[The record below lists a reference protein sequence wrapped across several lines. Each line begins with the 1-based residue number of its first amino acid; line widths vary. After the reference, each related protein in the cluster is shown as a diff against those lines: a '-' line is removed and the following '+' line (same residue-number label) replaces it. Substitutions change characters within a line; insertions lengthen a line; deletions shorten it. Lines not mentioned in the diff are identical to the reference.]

1 MRADAL
7 SRSVGS
13 TEAERARRAG
23 KPRGYL
29 RAGVWGLALLLV
41 CPGLLLAQE
50 STRPFT
56 LLTADE
62 LLLDSGDR
70 SLATPA
76 CPEPRLLPI
85 GQLSEDCWSRSLA
98 LGAADVVRVA
108 AAASRSGD
116 EPPAGERRPRRVLGA
131 LLATAAVAATA
142 ANSTLGYEH
151 RSFHV
156 DYEGFFGAGT
166 TDGGA
171 DKASHFVDY
180 HIAAKELIYLYRL
193 LGYSER
199 EALWT
204 GFGVASL
211 AGLVN
216 EVGDGFTHHGF
227 SPEDLAMDVLGAG
240 LATVIAA
247 TRTGDLVGFRT
258 SHLPGATYIH
268 DVYSADLKFAGV
280 ANRLGANIGPLRF
293 LLFSVTYGVKGY
305 QSHGAR
311 EDQERQVGF
320 EIGLNLEEILR
331 TVGVRR
337 DSWWGYPLRLVG
349 DNVRFPYLSV
359 GFRYDLDHG
368 KWRGP
373 NNGNYP

>member
-1 MRADAL
+1 MP
-7 SRSVGS
+7 
-13 TEAERARRAG
+13 TEPERARRAG
-23 KPRGYL
+23 KPRGRL
-29 RAGVWGLALLLV
+29 RARAWVFALVLV
-41 CPGLLLAQE
+41 FPGPLFAQE
-50 STRPFT
+50 STRPFS
-56 LLTADE
+56 LLPADE
-62 LLLDSGDR
+62 LRLDSGDR
-70 SLATPA
+70 PPVAAA
-76 CPEPRLLPI
+76 CPEPRLLPT
-85 GQLSEDCWSRSLA
+85 GQSADDCWSRSLA
-98 LGAADVVRVA
+98 LSAAADGPRI
-108 AAASRSGD
+108 AAASPGGD
-116 EPPAGERRPRRVLGA
+116 EATREEKRPRRVLGA

-151 RSFHV
+151 RPFHV
-156 DYEGFFGAGT
+156 DFERFFGAET

-171 DKASHFVDY
+171 DKAAHFVDY

-240 LATVIAA
+240 TATVIAA

-305 QSHGAR
+305 RSHGAH